1 VIKENM
7 NMNKTTTFPNYS
19 IIAASPIEKQFIER
33 RLEDRFKSPFSKK
46 NNDYLIHKA
55 FSIYRKLI
63 WARTASTKTKSEV
76 RGGGKKPGPQ
86 KGRGRARIGSIRSPL
101 FRGGGVC
108 FGPKPFAYTA
118 KLNRLEYD
126 RAFRSLVF
134 QKNNKFIPISLE
146 QNSTQIDN
154 KLVGKTKHSKQLIL
168 DILKSYNINIE
179 TGFANHS
186 ITIVVTNE
194 EFNLLQKINFVQS
207 VKNIANLNL
216 RLENELRLDEVLKSN
231 FILITAPATHN
242 LTNNDMSWRQ
252 LTRR

>member
-1 VIKENM
+1 
-7 NMNKTTTFPNYS
+7 MNKTINYPNYS

-46 NNDYLIHKA
+46 NNEYLIHKA

-63 WARTASTKTKSEV
+63 WTRTASTKTKSEV

-86 KGRGRARIGSIRSPL
+86 KGRGRARVGSLRSPL

-108 FGPKPFAYTA
+108 FGPKPFSYKA

-126 RAFRSLVF
+126 RAFRSVIF
-134 QKNNKFIPISLE
+134 QKHKKFIPISLE
-146 QNSTQIDN
+146 QKSNSIGTN
-154 KLVGKTKHSKQLIL
+154 LVGKTKYSKQLIL
-168 DILKSYNINIE
+168 EILNSYNIKLENSFE
-179 TGFANHS
+179 NLP
-186 ITIVVTNE
+186 ITIVVTQD
-194 EFNLLQKINFVQS
+194 EFNLLQKINFIQS
-207 VKNIANLNL
+207 VKNLANLNL
-216 RLENELRLDEVLKSN
+216 RLENELKLDEVLKSK
-231 FILITAPATHN
+231 FILITAPATYN

>member
-1 VIKENM
+1 
-7 NMNKTTTFPNYS
+7 MNKNATFPNYS
-19 IIAASPIEKQFIER
+19 IIVASPIEKQFIER

-55 FSIYRKLI
+55 FSLYRKLR
-63 WARTASTKTKSEV
+63 WAKTASTKTKSEV

-86 KGRGRARIGSIRSPL
+86 KGRGKARIGSIRSPL

-108 FGPKPFAYTA
+108 FGPKPFAYRA

-126 RAFRSLVF
+126 RAFRSLIF
-134 QKNNKFIPISLE
+134 QKQHKIVPISLD
-146 QNSTQIDN
+146 QNPKQIDS
-154 KLVGKTKHSKQLIL
+154 KFIGKTKHSKQIIL
-168 DILKSYNINIE
+168 DILKSYNIDLNKGIE
-179 TGFANHS
+179 S
-186 ITIVVTNE
+186 EYIIIVVTKE

-207 VKNIANLNL
+207 VKNITNLNL
-216 RLENELRLDEVLKSN
+216 RLENQLKIDEVLKSK

-252 LTRR
+252 LTRYKG

>member
-1 VIKENM
+1 
-7 NMNKTTTFPNYS
+7 MNKTATFPNYS
-19 IIAASPIEKQFIER
+19 IIVASPIEKQFIER

-46 NNDYLIHKA
+46 NNDFLIHKA
-55 FSIYRKLI
+55 FSIYRKLR

-108 FGPKPFAYTA
+108 FGPKPFAYKT

-126 RAFRSLVF
+126 RAFRSLIF
-134 QKNNKFIPISLE
+134 QKQKRIIPISLD
-146 QNSTQIDN
+146 QNTNSSNQEDI
-154 KLVGKTKHSKQLIL
+154 GKTKHSKQLVSNIL
-168 DILKSYNINIE
+168 NSYNVDSKYSIE
-179 TGFANHS
+179 KDY

-194 EFNLLQKINFVQS
+194 EFKLLEKINFVQS
-207 VKNIANLNL
+207 VKNISNLNL
-216 RLENELRLDEVLKSN
+216 RLENQLKLDEVLKSKW
-231 FILITAPATHN
+231 ILITAPATYK

-252 LTRR
+252 LNRDKG